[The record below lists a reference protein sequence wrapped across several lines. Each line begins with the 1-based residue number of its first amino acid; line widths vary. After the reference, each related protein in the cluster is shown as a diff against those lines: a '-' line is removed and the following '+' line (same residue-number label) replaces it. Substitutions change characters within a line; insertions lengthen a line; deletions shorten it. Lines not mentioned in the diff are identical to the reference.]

1 MYNSLKNRLYRL
13 TLATDLD
20 KMEIPLNSE
29 LTENAMMNEMSEQSK
44 YRKLY
49 NKFVRFSEIYIFLC
63 FLIITVVPL
72 FDYQWVPGFIRLI
85 YLTGFPLL
93 LIIVLLGFVKEP
105 LIKYLESRQTTSGSK
120 K

>member
-1 MYNSLKNRLYRL
+1 
-13 TLATDLD
+13 
-20 KMEIPLNSE
+20 LNTELSE
-29 LTENAMMNEMSEQSK
+29 NVIMNEMFEQSK

-49 NKFVRFSEIYIFLC
+49 NKFVRLSEIYIFLC

-72 FDYQWVPGFIRLI
+72 FDYQWVPGFIRFI

-93 LIIVLLGFVKEP
+93 LFIVLLGFVKEP
-105 LIKYLESRQTTSGSK
+105 LIKYMESRQSSTNSK

>member
-1 MYNSLKNRLYRL
+1 VFNGLKSWLYRL
-13 TLATDLD
+13 TLATNLVE
-20 KMEIPLNSE
+20 MESSLNTE
-29 LTENAMMNEMSEQSK
+29 LTENAMMNEISEQSK

-85 YLTGFPLL
+85 YITGFPLL

-105 LIKYLESRQTTSGSK
+105 LIKYLESRQSSAGSK